1 MASLDSTIVN
11 PGQKLHSGDRKALF
25 LTVFAGE
32 VLAAFE
38 RSTVMMGRHMVRTIQ
53 HG

>member
-1 MASLDSTIVN
+1 MATLSNMSN
-11 PGQKLHSGDRKALF
+11 AGQKLHGGDRKAQF

-32 VLAAFE
+32 VLTAFA